1 MTRIKTTPE
10 VKDKAGVLL
19 ANDMLIKSPN
29 GRMFLKPE
37 KANDDAFVQ
46 AVIKKQ
52 VEIVGGTTPTRNKVV
67 PVGTKGATVTA
78 DNTEAFIKVPITEL
92 TDKDSYWTD
101 DGLKEK
107 NFVVDE
113 KLLNAMTVTE
123 LKAWASKRN
132 IKLASTKKTDIIS
145 EILEKTFGA

>member
-19 ANDMLIKSPN
+19 ANDILVKSPN

-67 PVGTKGATVTA
+67 PVGTEGAMVTA
-78 DNTEAFIKVPITEL
+78 DNSEAFIKVPITEL

-101 DGLKEK
+101 EGLKSK
-107 NFVVDE
+107 DFTVDE
-113 KLLNAMTVTE
+113 KFLNAMTVTE
-123 LKAWASKRN
+123 LKAWATKRG
-132 IKLASTKKTDIIS
+132 IKLTATKKADMIK
-145 EILEKTFGA
+145 EILENI